1 MANSLVVND
10 GDVNDGLAKDAAM
23 AAERVG
29 LKADGIVIRGGKPL
43 TGTVH
48 VRGAKNLATK
58 AMVAALLGKTPSILQ
73 DVPQIS
79 EISIVTKMLE
89 AYGVAVTSPEDGV
102 LVLDPKNVERAHF
115 AQIDALAGSSRI
127 PILFCGP
134 LLHALG
140 EALIPDLGGC
150 RIGDRPIDFHLD
162 ALRAFGAIVDKSYEG
177 IRITAPNGLTG
188 ANIALPYPSVGA
200 TEQVLL
206 TAVRAKGVTELKNAA
221 IEPEIMDLIAILQK
235 MGAIIWMEPNRTIF
249 IEGVESLTGYTH
261 RAIFDR
267 NEAASWASA
276 ALATG
281 GDIFVKGAK
290 QQEMMTFLNVFR
302 KVGGSFD
309 VREDGI
315 RFWHPGGPLNPVQV
329 ETDVHPGFMT
339 DWQQPLI
346 VALTQADG
354 VSVVHE
360 TVYENRLGFTDAL
373 VEMGADIVVHSDGL
387 ESVTRR
393 VPRRKLE
400 QAAVITGPTKLTA
413 ADVRVPDLRGGFSY
427 LIAAL
432 AAEGT
437 STVSN
442 LGLISRG
449 YEHFVEKLAALG
461 ADFDLV

>member
-1 MANSLVVND
+1 LDSLTT
-10 GDVNDGLAKDAAM
+10 DAAK
-23 AAERVG
+23 AGLRVG
-29 LKADGIVIRGGKPL
+29 LTSDKIVIRGGKPL
-43 TGTVH
+43 TGRIH

-58 AMVAALLGKTPSILQ
+58 AMVAALLGETPSLLQ
-73 DVPQIS
+73 DVPNIS
-79 EISIVTKMLE
+79 DVDVVRGMLG
-89 AYGVAVTSPEDGV
+89 AYGVAVTSPEEGQ
-102 LVLDPKNVERAHF
+102 LLLDPTNVERAHF
-115 AQIDALAGSSRI
+115 AEIDALAGSSRI

-134 LLHALG
+134 LLHRLG

-150 RIGDRPIDFHLD
+150 RIGDRPIDFHMD
-162 ALRAFGAIVDKSYEG
+162 ALRAFGAVVDKSYEG
-177 IRITAPNGLTG
+177 IRITAPQGLTG
-188 ANIALPYPSVGA
+188 ANIELPYPSVGA

-249 IEGVESLTGYTH
+249 IEGVDRLGGYTH

-281 GDIFVKGAK
+281 GDIFVEGAK
-290 QQEMMTFLNVFR
+290 QLELMTFLNVFR
-302 KVGGSFD
+302 KVGGAFD
-309 VREDGI
+309 VHEDGI
-315 RFWHPGGPLNPVQV
+315 RFYHPGGELKPVQV

-346 VALTQADG
+346 VALTQAQG

-360 TVYENRLGFTDAL
+360 TVYENRFGFTEAL
-373 VEMGADIVVHSDGL
+373 VEMGADIVVHKDGI

-400 QAAVITGPTKLTA
+400 QAAVISGPTKLHG

-432 AAEGT
+432 SAEGT
-437 STVSN
+437 STITN
-442 LGLISRG
+442 LGIISRG
-449 YEHFVEKLAALG
+449 YEHFVDKLTALG
-461 ADFDLV
+461 ADFSLEG